1 MTVRPEANME
11 TLAREFG
18 MSAEEYALSVEIM
31 GRTPNVTELGIFSVM
46 WSEHCSY
53 KSSKKWLRKLPTT
66 APWVVCGPG
75 ENAGVI
81 DIGDGMVAIFKMES
95 HNHPS
100 FIEPYQGA
108 ATGVGGILRDVFT
121 MGARPIA
128 NLNALRFGDP
138 KHPKTRQL
146 VSGVVAGI
154 GGYGNCVGVPTVG
167 GECTFHPRFNGNI
180 LVNAMTVGLAR
191 KDKVFYARAA
201 GIGNPVVYVGS
212 KTGRDGIHG
221 ATMASAVFGAE
232 VEAKRPTVQ
241 VGDPFTE
248 KLLIEACLELMATDA
263 IVAIQDMGAAGLT
276 SSSFEMAGKGGLGIE
291 IDLDKV
297 PQRETGMSPYEI
309 MLSESQERM
318 LMVLKQGREGEA
330 ERIFKKWEL
339 DFAVVGTLTDTGRLV
354 LKHKGQVAADMPV
367 APLSEQMPEY
377 ARPWVPSPPRPMVDA
392 STVPAPDDIAAALR
406 TLISCPDIASKRWIY
421 EQYDHM
427 VMADTLQRPGGDA
440 AVVRIH
446 GSDRGLALVTDCTP
460 RYCDADPK
468 MGGAQAVA
476 ETWRNITA
484 VGAKPLAVTDCMNFG
499 NPERPEIMGQFAGCI
514 EGMAEACK
522 ALDFPVVSGNVS
534 LYNDT
539 GAVGVQP
546 TPAIG
551 GVGILDNL
559 RVMQTIAIKAAGNA
573 LLLIGETKGHLGA
586 SLYLREV
593 AQREDGAPPPV
604 DLTAERRNG
613 DFVRDTIRTGRP
625 LATHDCSDGGLLI
638 AVAEMAMAGGI
649 GAALTIPAS
658 TVPLH
663 AFLFGED
670 QARYVLE
677 VPEADVAGILAR
689 AKAEDVPAAKIG
701 TTGGAALTV
710 NGAWAISVGDL
721 KVANEAWLPAYMAGK
736 A

>member
-1 MTVRPEANME
+1 
-11 TLAREFG
+11 
-18 MSAEEYALSVEIM
+18 
-31 GRTPNVTELGIFSVM
+31 
-46 WSEHCSY
+46 
-53 KSSKKWLRKLPTT
+53 
-66 APWVVCGPG
+66 
-75 ENAGVI
+75 
-81 DIGDGMVAIFKMES
+81 
-95 HNHPS
+95 
-100 FIEPYQGA
+100 
-108 ATGVGGILRDVFT
+108 
-121 MGARPIA
+121 
-128 NLNALRFGDP
+128 
-138 KHPKTRQL
+138 
-146 VSGVVAGI
+146 
-154 GGYGNCVGVPTVG
+154 
-167 GECTFHPRFNGNI
+167 
-180 LVNAMTVGLAR
+180 
-191 KDKVFYARAA
+191 
-201 GIGNPVVYVGS
+201 
-212 KTGRDGIHG
+212 
-221 ATMASAVFGAE
+221 
-232 VEAKRPTVQ
+232 
-241 VGDPFTE
+241 
-248 KLLIEACLELMATDA
+248 
-263 IVAIQDMGAAGLT
+263 
-276 SSSFEMAGKGGLGIE
+276 
-291 IDLDKV
+291 
-297 PQRETGMSPYEI
+297 
-309 MLSESQERM
+309 
-318 LMVLKQGREGEA
+318 MVLKQGREGEA

>member
-1 MTVRPEANME
+1 
-11 TLAREFG
+11 
-18 MSAEEYALSVEIM
+18 
-31 GRTPNVTELGIFSVM
+31 
-46 WSEHCSY
+46 
-53 KSSKKWLRKLPTT
+53 
-66 APWVVCGPG
+66 
-75 ENAGVI
+75 
-81 DIGDGMVAIFKMES
+81 
-95 HNHPS
+95 
-100 FIEPYQGA
+100 
-108 ATGVGGILRDVFT
+108 
-121 MGARPIA
+121 
-128 NLNALRFGDP
+128 
-138 KHPKTRQL
+138 
-146 VSGVVAGI
+146 
-154 GGYGNCVGVPTVG
+154 
-167 GECTFHPRFNGNI
+167 
-180 LVNAMTVGLAR
+180 
-191 KDKVFYARAA
+191 
-201 GIGNPVVYVGS
+201 
-212 KTGRDGIHG
+212 
-221 ATMASAVFGAE
+221 
-232 VEAKRPTVQ
+232 
-241 VGDPFTE
+241 
-248 KLLIEACLELMATDA
+248 
-263 IVAIQDMGAAGLT
+263 
-276 SSSFEMAGKGGLGIE
+276 
-291 IDLDKV
+291 
-297 PQRETGMSPYEI
+297 
-309 MLSESQERM
+309 
-318 LMVLKQGREGEA
+318 MVLKQGREGEA

-377 ARPWVPSPPRPMVDA
+377 ARPWVPSPSRPMVDA
-392 STVPAPDDIAAALR
+392 SSVPAPDDIAAALR
-406 TLISCPDIASKRWIY
+406 TLISCPDVASKRWIY

-484 VGAKPLAVTDCMNFG
+484 VGAKPLAITDCMNFG

-586 SLYLREV
+586 SLYLREI

-613 DFVRDTIRTGRP
+613 DFVRHTILTGKP

-658 TVPLH
+658 AAPLH

-689 AKAEDVPAAKIG
+689 AKADNVPAAKIG

-721 KVANEAWLPAYMAGK
+721 KAANEAWLPAYMAGN